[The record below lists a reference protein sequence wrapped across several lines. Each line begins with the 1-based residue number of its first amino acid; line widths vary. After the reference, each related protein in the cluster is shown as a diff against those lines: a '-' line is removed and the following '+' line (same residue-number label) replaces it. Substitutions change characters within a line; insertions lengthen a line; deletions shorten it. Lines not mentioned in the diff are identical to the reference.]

1 MVTKKNNRH
10 ALIGVTMKA
19 VVRRWVAS
27 LLLVAVAAAGAF
39 SAMVLQNL
47 TVRQENAL
55 NATIANTTISCMVT
69 DVKGT
74 DSGSLQMPS
83 KTVEMLEG
91 KYRESEYGQCYLD
104 DYVKNV
110 RAMATVELDRPKG
123 AELRR
128 ILSIDSDPAL
138 SPVEGASVQLYDGWT
153 EEAFK
158 GREQVCLVPLDMV
171 TEDGFINIT
180 SAWDEPVRLKIIGT
194 VTNGPGN
201 VIYCPFYMPWEEG
214 TFVWFYADR
223 CSFDIQDNFKLEESR
238 EYIYQWFVEPKLS
251 NQSDGQ
257 TFGVLVQDETYQKNI
272 AEIQGNLSML
282 HLLLPV
288 LIVLCGGIGI
298 FASFL
303 ATRGRTKEFA
313 VMRCIGMGKGRIFGL
328 VMAELAVLALTG
340 LLLGMAGGVLLEGKM
355 RVSALLHAAA
365 ITGVFLLGSAI
376 ATLRITNV
384 NVMQLM
390 KMED

>member
-1 MVTKKNNRH
+1 MVTKKNRH

-69 DVKGT
+69 DVKGM

-83 KTVEMLEG
+83 KTVQFLEG
-91 KYRESEYGQCYLD
+91 KFRETGCYLD
-104 DYVKNV
+104 DYVENV
-110 RAMATVELDRPKG
+110 RAMGTMELDRPKG

-138 SPVEGASVQLYDGWT
+138 SPVEGASVQFFDGWT
-153 EEAFK
+153 EEAFR
-158 GREQVCLVPLDMV
+158 GQEQVCLVPVDMV

-180 SAWDEPVRLKIIGT
+180 SAWDGPVRLKIIGT

-223 CSFDIQDNFKLEESR
+223 CSFDIRDNFKLEESK
-238 EYIYQWFVEPKLS
+238 EYLYQWFVKPALS
-251 NQSDGQ
+251 NQGDGQ
-257 TFGVLVQDETYQKNI
+257 TFGLLVQDETYQKNI

-328 VMAELAVLALTG
+328 IMAELTVLALAG
-340 LLLGMAGGVLLEGKM
+340 LLLGMAGGVLLEGAI
-355 RVSALLHAAA
+355 RASALLHAAA